1 MTHKIIDVPEEIYIK
16 LTELKRTN
24 ETIPD
29 LLTRLIESSNELKDD
44 LRSPEKEKIIEN
56 LNLALKK
63 FKEDTINLQDDWD
76 GQGSKGFS
84 EELWQRVIDF
94 LLIIY
99 IRLYKEELHAPF
111 PLVLPNTDGSLDID
125 WETETFELLINFSP
139 DPEELVHMYG
149 EKIGSP
155 KHEFD
160 VRINRELAGLVVSE
174 WLKKIL

>member
-1 MTHKIIDVPEEIYIK
+1 MTHKIIDIPEEIYIK

-29 LLTRLIESSNELKDD
+29 LLTRLIESTNELKED
-44 LRSPEKEKIIEN
+44 LPDSEKQKIIDN
-56 LNLALKK
+56 LNLALKN
-63 FKEDTINLQDDWD
+63 FKEDTINLQDNWD
-76 GQGSKGFS
+76 GQESKGFS

-94 LLIIY
+94 LLIVY
-99 IRLYKEELHAPF
+99 IKLYKEELKVPF

-125 WETETFELLINFSP
+125 WETESFELLINFSP

-149 EKIGSP
+149 EKIGNP
-155 KHEFD
+155 KHELD